1 MQVIGEGVAI
11 LSDSATV
18 AMAVPRAMAASIG
31 ITPHANSTACQ
42 LAAFDEGERIAH
54 KLTTRSTVRGSAC
67 RPDRASER
75 RTGCVLPPASG
86 KFLIDGDLAP
96 KFYPVLSLLQ
106 RFWVAVLGA
115 VAAGCG
121 AEPFRLR
128 STASR

>member
-75 RTGCVLPPASG
+75 MTERFRALLPEPCG
-86 KFLIDGDLAP
+86 TTC
-96 KFYPVLSLLQ
+96 LSST
-106 RFWVAVLGA
+106 
-115 VAAGCG
+115 
-121 AEPFRLR
+121 R
-128 STASR
+128 S